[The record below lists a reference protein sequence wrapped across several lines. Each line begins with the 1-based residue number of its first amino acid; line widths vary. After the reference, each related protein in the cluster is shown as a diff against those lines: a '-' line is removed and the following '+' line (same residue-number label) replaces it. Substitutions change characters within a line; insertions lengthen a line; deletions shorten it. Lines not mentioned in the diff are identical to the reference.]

1 MRLYKHG
8 KVLYCLNIAL
18 ISRSCFSLIIHS
30 IATCL
35 GARTVAAKALEW
47 TRNHKV
53 INHVCS
59 DEEAVLAC
67 ERFAGK
73 QNFVFHFSLI

>member
-1 MRLYKHG
+1 M
-8 KVLYCLNIAL
+8 
-18 ISRSCFSLIIHS
+18 
-30 IATCL
+30 
-35 GARTVAAKALEW
+35 AAKALEW
-47 TRNHKV
+47 TKNHKV

-73 QNFVFHFSLI
+73 FNVLRGSINFDINSFELHCTS